1 MQTENK
7 LFEDFSKV
15 ATAAMG
21 TLAGVTREVS
31 EDARRRARDFV
42 GTADAVDRDEFEA
55 AKANAVAAREAVET
69 LRTEIASL
77 RTEIAS
83 LKAEIRSARVEIAA
97 PAVDSPPAA

>member
-42 GTADAVDRDEFEA
+42 ATPDAINRDEFEA
-55 AKANAVAAREAVET
+55 VKANAANAREAVAVLQAEVAA
-69 LRTEIASL
+69 LRG
-77 RTEIAS
+77 
-83 LKAEIRSARVEIAA
+83 EIAA
-97 PAVDSPPAA
+97 LSGVKAPTT

>member
-7 LFEDFSKV
+7 LFDDLSKV

-42 GTADAVDRDEFEA
+42 GTSDAVDRDEFEA
-55 AKANAVAAREAVET
+55 VKANAANAREAVEALKGDVET
-69 LRTEIASL
+69 LRA
-77 RTEIAS
+77 
-83 LKAEIRSARVEIAA
+83 EIAA
-97 PAVDSPPAA
+97 LIAKITPAT

>member
-7 LFEDFSKV
+7 LFDDLSKV

-42 GTADAVDRDEFEA
+42 GTSDAVDRDEFKA
-55 AKANAVAAREAVET
+55 VKANAANAREAVEALKGDVAT
-69 LRTEIASL
+69 LRA
-77 RTEIAS
+77 
-83 LKAEIRSARVEIAA
+83 EIAA
-97 PAVDSPPAA
+97 LIAKITPAT

>member
-7 LFEDFSKV
+7 LFDDLSKV

-42 GTADAVDRDEFEA
+42 GTSDAVDRDEFEA
-55 AKANAVAAREAVET
+55 VKANAANAREAVEALKGDVAT
-69 LRTEIASL
+69 LRA
-77 RTEIAS
+77 
-83 LKAEIRSARVEIAA
+83 EIAA
-97 PAVDSPPAA
+97 LIAKTTPAT

>member
-7 LFEDFSKV
+7 LFEDLSKV

-42 GTADAVDRDEFEA
+42 GTADVIDRDEFEA
-55 AKANAVAAREAVET
+55 VKANAAAAREAVEV
-69 LRTEIASL
+69 
-77 RTEIAS
+77 
-83 LKAEIRSARVEIAA
+83 LKAEIVALRDQITALTPKKTKGA
-97 PAVDSPPAA
+97 